1 MNKLLKI
8 IPILFVLYSCVP
20 VIGTATVGVIKTGV
34 QISADPRTFG
44 TIVDDNIIEK
54 SFKFKVTETDKK
66 YFLAVKGKSL
76 DGRFFIKGEV
86 NSIDEKILMTKLAW
100 ETDGVRSVQN
110 NITVKDETTWKDK
123 AKDILITSQLKVAL
137 VSDKNIKSANFQ
149 VTTVNQNIYI
159 FGIARNEEERKL
171 VINEAN
177 QINDIEEVVSSI
189 FLISDLTNN
198 QRLKN

>member
-1 MNKLLKI
+1 MYKRQ
-8 IPILFVLYSCVP
+8 P

-34 QISADPRTFG
+34 QISEDPRTFG

-54 SFKFKVTETDKK
+54 SFKIKITETDKK
-66 YFLAVKGKSL
+66 YFIAVKGKSL

-100 ETDGVRSVQN
+100 ETEGVRSVQN

-137 VSDKNIKSANFQ
+137 VSDKNIKSGNFQ
-149 VTTVNQNIYI
+149 ITTINQNIYI

-177 QINDIEEVVSSI
+177 QINDVEEVVSSI
-189 FLISDLTNN
+189 FLVSDLTNN